1 MLYKYILIVIPGY
14 VSQKETDFFLQYIFR
29 FQIELSFF
37 VHMNPSAVNEFKVN
51 QCDASADKG
60 IK

>member
-1 MLYKYILIVIPGY
+1 MIPGY
-14 VSQKETDFFLQYIFR
+14 ISQKETDFFLQYIFR

-60 IK
+60 IQ